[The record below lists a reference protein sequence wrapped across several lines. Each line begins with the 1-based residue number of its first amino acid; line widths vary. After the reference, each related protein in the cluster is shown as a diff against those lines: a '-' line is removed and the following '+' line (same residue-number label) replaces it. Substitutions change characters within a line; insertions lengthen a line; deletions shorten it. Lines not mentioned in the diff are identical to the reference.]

1 MFLDKS
7 LTLCEDAAIGTSDG
21 YIGDS
26 LDFGDD
32 LPALFAAGKPMALFI
47 GVRTAFAGSSTPTAS
62 FQLRM
67 GSGVS
72 SGNINAGATTLLR
85 TEAFSATLW
94 AKGASWYS
102 YLPGG
107 SVLDYTLR
115 YMQLYFD
122 EGGTITAGRIDAHL
136 MLDPPDWRSLPSAFN
151 RLT

>member
-32 LPALFAAGKPMALFI
+32 LPAMFAAGKPMALFI
-47 GVRTAFAGSSTPTAS
+47 GARTAFAGSSTPTAS

-72 SGNINAGATTLLR
+72 SGNINAGAVDAPANRGVLGDLVGKGSLMVFLPAGRLHPRLHPPLHAALLR
-85 TEAFSATLW
+85 
-94 AKGASWYS
+94 
-102 YLPGG
+102 
-107 SVLDYTLR
+107 
-115 YMQLYFD
+115 
-122 EGGTITAGRIDAHL
+122 
-136 MLDPPDWRSLPSAFN
+136 
-151 RLT
+151 